1 MRKAKR
7 VAWILLLCTSL
18 LVLASCGTSNV
29 SSTTGSEGK
38 DNNISTRLVLD
49 ADGEGSFIIKN
60 ESKKEVV
67 LTSSSGQ
74 QIEFQLLNEAKE
86 TMYTYSANKMFMQGT
101 VENKLQ
107 PGEEWIIPLNL
118 QAELAGVPSGTY
130 KLVVWSTTDGL
141 NDLKIETTYKWTG
154 AITTEAPKKL
164 VVEKQEVIYIG
175 QQDLHSIEVENLEGT
190 TEVMRLSELASP
202 FFEGLE
208 KGKHIFVEY
217 VVENEQKVIQS
228 ARLGE

>member
-7 VAWILLLCTSL
+7 VAWILLLCTPL
-18 LVLASCGTSNV
+18 IVLASCGTTNV
-29 SSTTGSEGK
+29 GTTTGSEGK
-38 DNNISTRLVLD
+38 NESITTRLDLT

-60 ESKKEVV
+60 ESKKETI

-86 TMYTYSANKMFMQGT
+86 IMYTYSANKMFMQGI
-101 VENKLQ
+101 VEKSLQ

-118 QAELAGVPSGTY
+118 QTELAGVPAGTY
-130 KLVVWSTTDGL
+130 KLVVWSTANGL
-141 NDLKIETTYKWTG
+141 NDLKIETTYKWAG
-154 AITTEAPKKL
+154 ATTEAPKKL
-164 VVEKQEVIYIG
+164 VVENQEVIYIG

-190 TEVMRLSELASP
+190 TEAIRLSEVAIP

-208 KGKHIFVEY
+208 KGKHIIVEY

-228 ARLGE
+228 ARIVE

>member
-1 MRKAKR
+1 MRRAKR
-7 VAWILLLCTSL
+7 VAWILLLCTPL
-18 LVLASCGTSNV
+18 IVLTSCGTSNV

-38 DNNISTRLVLD
+38 DENISTRLNLT

-86 TMYTYSANKMFMQGT
+86 IMYTYSANKMFMQGI
-101 VENKLQ
+101 VEKKLQ
-107 PGEEWIIPLNL
+107 PEEEWIIPLNL
-118 QAELAGVPSGTY
+118 QSELAGVPAGTY
-130 KLVVWSTTDGL
+130 KLVVWSTAEGL
-141 NDLKIETTYKWTG
+141 NDLKIVTTYKWTG
-154 AITTEAPKKL
+154 DSTETPKKL
-164 VVEKQEVIYIG
+164 VVEKQEVIFIG

-190 TEVMRLSELASP
+190 KEVMRLSEVAVP

-228 ARLGE
+228 AQIGE

>member
-7 VAWILLLCTSL
+7 VAWILLLCTPL
-18 LVLASCGTSNV
+18 IILASCGTSNV

-38 DNNISTRLVLD
+38 NENISTRLDLT

-60 ESKKEVV
+60 ESKNEVV

-86 TMYTYSANKMFMQGT
+86 IMYTYSANKMFMQGI

-107 PGEEWIIPLNL
+107 PGEEWVIPLNL
-118 QAELAGVPSGTY
+118 QSELAGVPAGTY
-130 KLVVWSTTDGL
+130 KLVVWSTADGF

-154 AITTEAPKKL
+154 ATTEAPKKL

-190 TEVMRLSELASP
+190 TEAMRVSKVAVP

-208 KGKHIFVEY
+208 KGKHVLVEY

-228 ARLGE
+228 ASIAE